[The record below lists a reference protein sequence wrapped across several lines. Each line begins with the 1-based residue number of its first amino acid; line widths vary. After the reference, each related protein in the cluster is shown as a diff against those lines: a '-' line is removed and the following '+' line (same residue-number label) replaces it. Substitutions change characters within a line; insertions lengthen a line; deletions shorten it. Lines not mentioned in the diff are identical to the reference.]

1 MAFSA
6 AAAAAKV
13 ESFDSWKERFDLNCA
28 NCKLFGWKRP
38 DPGSEALRRCTGCR
52 QIYYCGRE
60 CQEEHWRK
68 VHKGQCKFFSGGK
81 GLDGTEVHN
90 KETCGR
96 CLFREAAGK
105 AVFNADNPNYICVF
119 DPINPKAK
127 SLLELEQ
134 CYPLPIAGSPQ
145 NRAERMVDLLQSL
158 FLKVKL
164 TEHPVFRLY
173 PKEMELIAEELWQL
187 KMRTFRASVI
197 YPRSYKYYVQLQKL
211 ADLILGNAQLM
222 NVPSSGQYQL
232 WQFFYMVFD
241 LLNCAQHV
249 EFESIMKSPEKSLP
263 RGQRQMSQIVRTGS
277 FLKRVDQ
284 LLEVLER
291 RVLSHM
297 ELATIVCDGKIQ
309 RACSTCNKEVT
320 IRAVS
325 TRKIQVQGTP
335 SVMWHYGQSDRFSC
349 GAKACDSQMKC
360 SLEAESWGMT
370 VCATLTKLFPT
381 RCDHC
386 FLLAPAEDVHRS
398 VIRFFF
404 PLTNFAGH
412 SNVSD
417 EWSLLKANHVDSE
430 DLSFTTRSL
439 CRKKNYCS
447 KECFAVEKAEHTVC
461 CNNLLEVNLRWC
473 RAL

>member
-6 AAAAAKV
+6 ARTAART

-28 NCKLFGWKRP
+28 NCQLFGWKRP
-38 DPGSEALRRCTGCR
+38 DIENGPLKRCTGCR
-52 QIYYCGRE
+52 TIYYCGRE

-90 KETCGR
+90 KETCRR

-134 CYPLPIAGSPQ
+134 CYPMPMAGTPQ

-173 PKEMELIAEELWQL
+173 PKEVDLIAEELWQL
-187 KMRTFRASVI
+187 KMVTFRASVI

-211 ADLILGNAQLM
+211 ADLILNREWMDVSWSDPYHMWQL
-222 NVPSSGQYQL
+222 
-232 WQFFYMVFD
+232 FYMLFD

-249 EFESIMKSPEKSLP
+249 EFESIIKRPEKSLP
-263 RGQRQMSQIVRTGS
+263 RSQRQMSQIVRAGS
-277 FLKRVDQ
+277 FLRRVDQ
-284 LLEVLER
+284 VLGVLEQ
-291 RVLSHM
+291 RVLSQM
-297 ELATIVCDGKIQ
+297 ELATIVCDGNRQ

-335 SVMWHYGQSDRFSC
+335 AVMWHYGQSDRFSC
-349 GAKACDSQMKC
+349 GAKACDAQMIVTP
-360 SLEAESWGMT
+360 EAESWGMT
-370 VCATLTKLFPT
+370 VCATITKLFPT
-381 RCDHC
+381 RCNHC
-386 FLLAPAEDVHRS
+386 FLLAPAEDVHRLVLLS
-398 VIRFFF
+398 F
-404 PLTNFAGH
+404 LHTGH
-412 SNVSD
+412 SNVFD
-417 EWSLLKANHVDSE
+417 DWLVVTNLV
-430 DLSFTTRSL
+430 
-439 CRKKNYCS
+439 NYAG
-447 KECFAVEKAEHTVC
+447 F
-461 CNNLLEVNLRWC
+461 
-473 RAL
+473 